1 MELDF
6 DRDNIFCHPVI
17 AFWGH
22 QGVNTASCMQGSFLN
37 HDMALTTFVSLSVI
51 ITLPFFY
58 WRSHAI
64 NICLIRITKLV
75 TPRNLTTAKESRGS
89 AEFVINLRVCQTPS
103 DFSFCLCDLVWICK
117 NTIYSKLLTC
127 LYTAKIKCKG
137 QISLNSFFLCYNFYF
152 LDYKTWANLY
162 VLLPPT
168 IANDEWIIWK
178 TLIFSSCWVAM
189 SSFDMV
195 VFILSYYI

>member
-37 HDMALTTFVSLSVI
+37 HDMALTTFVSLSMI
-51 ITLPFFY
+51 ITRPFFFFY

-75 TPRNLTTAKESRGS
+75 TPRNLTTAKESRSS

-103 DFSFCLCDLVWICK
+103 DFCFCLCGLVWICK

-127 LYTAKIKCKG
+127 LYTAKIKWKRSNFLELFF
-137 QISLNSFFLCYNFYF
+137 SLL
-152 LDYKTWANLY
+152 
-162 VLLPPT
+162 
-168 IANDEWIIWK
+168 
-178 TLIFSSCWVAM
+178 
-189 SSFDMV
+189 
-195 VFILSYYI
+195 